1 MHPEVAAKVYLQR
14 NCIQPI
20 QDLVKDTELSFVAVS
35 SSAGLEQSLHELIQ
49 LTHVKIAETFAS
61 QLGTPLLKS
70 AMTASALRMRPRLKI
85 EGSIIV
91 GQQRYWRT
99 LFSCVNLGGR
109 AIVSCL
115 AAIHTDIASVW
126 NFNDPS
132 QYLYSDEFREVMANI
147 AGITNASTPAF
158 SRLPRVATTN
168 FTNE

>member
-49 LTHVKIAETFAS
+49 LTHVNIAETFAS
-61 QLGTPLLKS
+61 QLGTPLPKS

-109 AIVSCL
+109 AIVSRL